1 MERSPYQNPQG
12 EDAASTA
19 RRAAGQARDKAQE
32 LGHRA
37 VEQAKSTAESAKQ
50 RAQSM
55 ADEGRNKIAGRMEGV
70 ARALKRT
77 ASAMQQDENERDLS
91 NVTDQLGTQVEKV
104 SDWLKEHDTRDMI
117 WRVENFAR
125 RQPAVFLGGAFVIG
139 LAAAR
144 FLKSSGSR
152 LEDEYDYELDIEPIE
167 GRAGQAGHYAEYERV
182 EPQPTIPVTAQPS
195 AQPPRP
201 QPSQEPQTPGAFSGM
216 PGSSSSVRRP

>member
-1 MERSPYQNPQG
+1 
-12 EDAASTA
+12 
-19 RRAAGQARDKAQE
+19 
-32 LGHRA
+32 
-37 VEQAKSTAESAKQ
+37 
-50 RAQSM
+50 M
-55 ADEGRNKIAGRMEGV
+55 ADEGRNRIAGRMEGV

-91 NVTDQLGTQVEKV
+91 NVTDQLGSQIEKV

-117 WRVENFAR
+117 WRVEDFAR

-144 FLKSSGSR
+144 FLKSSASR
-152 LEDEYDYELDIEPIE
+152 ALDEYELEVEPIE
-167 GRAGQAGHYAEYERV
+167 GQAGYYAEYERL

-195 AQPPRP
+195 AQPTRP
-201 QPSQEPQTPGAFSGM
+201 QSSYEPQTPGAFTGT